1 MEEISKGVIASMKKI
16 AMILLLGMLLT
27 SCGSNGDDSE
37 GSEDSNGSGGYLSC
51 VLEYYQLRNEG
62 VISATD
68 AEIQSECS
76 SSSLP

>member
-1 MEEISKGVIASMKKI
+1 MKKI
-16 AMILLLGMLLT
+16 VLILFLGIML
-27 SCGSNGDDSE
+27 SACGSNNGDSDGSGDST
-37 GSEDSNGSGGYLSC
+37 GSGGYLSC

>member
-1 MEEISKGVIASMKKI
+1 MKKI
-16 AMILLLGMLLT
+16 VLILFLGIML
-27 SCGSNGDDSE
+27 SACGSNNGDSDGSGDST
-37 GSEDSNGSGGYLSC
+37 GSGGYLSC

-76 SSSLP
+76 SASLP

>member
-1 MEEISKGVIASMKKI
+1 MVEISKGAIDSMKKV
-16 AMILLLGMLLT
+16 AMILFLGALLT
-27 SCGSNGDDSE
+27 SCGSNNDDSE
-37 GSEDSNGSGGYLSC
+37 GSDDSGSGGYLSC